1 LAALVYLA
9 SAPPIMMSII
19 KRYGFSSQAPGLWLY
34 TPVFRLLESDFKGPV
49 VWYFNSVWG
58 TGVEYFGA
66 DQGWPWYVLAV
77 YALVGAALLALVALP
92 FWRKWRRKRV
102 SGPNHSAAGKA
113 GITSRLAIGRHRP
126 GAPEKV

>member
-1 LAALVYLA
+1 MRRWPDIDSCICWLSSAVCLAALVYLA

-34 TPVFRLLESDFKGPV
+34 TPMFRLLESDFKGPI

-58 TGVEYFGA
+58 AGVEYFGA

-102 SGPNHSAAGKA
+102 SGPNGLSQ
-113 GITSRLAIGRHRP
+113 
-126 GAPEKV
+126 